1 MGVTKTQNPAM
12 IKIADAEC
20 RRVRGLPLNEG
31 VRAYAALPS
40 ARNVQTKMLLG
51 AAAAFPSHV
60 ESDVYTRPDTSG
72 AFVNA
77 RSLATGASRPRRR
90 AAGLYRYAGV
100 PDDKLDVKEA
110 TRRLRLCFP
119 FVRGRRGRRPPRP
132 SASAPRTSGAATLRV
147 GAAAPPRPSA
157 SVPPR
162 REPPPPQVGLLD
174 RYNESLWLFART
186 MRGARDIP
194 PHLAVVNSRPGTYD
208 KLASGVEYLADFAD
222 ADAAICAVTKRP
234 PCLRDASAWS
244 GRS

>member
-1 MGVTKTQNPAM
+1 MGVTATQNPAM

-60 ESDVYTRPDTSG
+60 ESDAYTRPDISG

-132 SASAPRTSGAATLRV
+132 SASAPRRRRDL
-147 GAAAPPRPSA
+147 
-157 SVPPR
+157 PR
-162 REPPPPQVGLLD
+162 RCPPAASRRRPRSDFSIATTSRSG
-174 RYNESLWLFART
+174 SLRGRCAARGT
-186 MRGARDIP
+186 
-194 PHLAVVNSRPGTYD
+194 SRRT
-208 KLASGVEYLADFAD
+208 S
-222 ADAAICAVTKRP
+222 R
-234 PCLRDASAWS
+234 W
-244 GRS
+244 